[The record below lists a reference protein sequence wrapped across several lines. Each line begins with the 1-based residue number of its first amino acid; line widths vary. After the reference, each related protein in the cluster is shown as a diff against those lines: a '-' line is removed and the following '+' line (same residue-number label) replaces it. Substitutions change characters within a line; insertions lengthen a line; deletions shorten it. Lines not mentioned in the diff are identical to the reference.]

1 MAARPNQ
8 VADMRVF
15 DAYFMRADLDRD
27 GRISGHEAVAFFQG
41 ANLPRQVLAQVWMY
55 ADQKRAGFL
64 GREEFYN
71 ALRLITVAQRG
82 IELTPEIVQ
91 AALKSPDAAKIPAPK
106 INAVPDPASQM
117 KFGAPNTHSSQMS
130 PMGPTNQ
137 NPGFRPT
144 NQNPGFGPNIQNPGF
159 GPTNQNP
166 GFIGQPPHQNTGMN
180 QHAFPT
186 GNNLMRPPQ
195 ATPVAVRP
203 FHKEVGQVLPGG
215 SSTASPYPPG
225 SSSSNVSTDWFSGR
239 NSGALGQGTPQTSFP
254 GVSSVNQDGFGVS
267 NSGSA
272 PGTGSKPQILASTA
286 TSVPSKPGDA
296 ILPSLQSDSRALV
309 LAGNGF
315 SSDSTFG
322 GDAFSATQAKQEK
335 NVSSFSSITTPK
347 SSSIVPSI
355 SGSQNS
361 SKPQNVD
368 TWQSMALVPSS
379 DNQLQQTQSPVKQS
393 QSGMKQSTPAM
404 TGLSGPV
411 GSVGSTSSQ
420 PQLSW
425 PKFTQSDIQRYLVI
439 FIKVDTDRDGKIT
452 GEEARNLFL
461 SWRLPREVLKQ
472 VWDLSDQD
480 NDGMLSLRE
489 FCIALY
495 LMERHREKCP
505 LPAVLPESVRSD
517 QTLLL
522 ATNQPLTGY
531 GGPVSQST
539 PVQGTALSRPAV
551 PAVSVKPQIPKPI
564 PSQTDDTIQSVK
576 KSKVPVLEKHLVDQ
590 LSKDERSTLHS
601 KFQEASDAD
610 KKVQELEKEIL
621 DSKEKTEFYRSK
633 MQELVLYKS
642 RCDNRF
648 NEITE
653 RASADKREVESL
665 MKKYEEKYKQAG
677 DVASKLT
684 IEEATFRDIQEKKLE
699 IYDAILKIEQGGT
712 ADGLLQARAAHIQ
725 KDLEELVKVLNERC
739 KQYGLRSKPTSL
751 IELPFGWQPGIQ
763 EGAADWDEDWDKF
776 DEDGFVAVKELTI
789 EVEKVVPTEK
799 SKPEEVKKEKL
810 STEEVSR
817 ASSSNGENKTEKH
830 SNGENETEKRSSDE
844 DETDKRLNDENKTE
858 KPSTTTAPLTEN
870 GSTNLDGDDSLAKSP
885 SSPGTSALES
895 PKDIHHVS
903 VRHDGSP
910 HANENS
916 SDHDAA
922 ESFILEDKHAGEP
935 SWGPTFDRTDD
946 TDSVWSFNPKESDHQ
961 KRRQN
966 FSFGSDDFGLFPPIK
981 TDSPSAA
988 SVAGKEKGPF
998 FDSVPSTPLF
1008 NSGFSPRFTDGPD
1021 DHSFDSFSQHDFFGT
1036 NDTGA
1041 FAQREGL
1048 SRFDSFRST
1057 TDYSRGESLV
1067 RFDSIRSTADYNSS
1081 RGESFARFDSM
1092 RSTTDYNSS
1101 RGESFARFD
1110 SMRSTTDHS
1119 RGYSSFDGGDLFG
1132 SEPFKSSESHSPK
1145 KGTTNWDAF

>member
-1 MAARPNQ
+1 
-8 VADMRVF
+8 
-15 DAYFMRADLDRD
+15 
-27 GRISGHEAVAFFQG
+27 
-41 ANLPRQVLAQVWMY
+41 MY

-117 KFGAPNTHSSQMS
+117 KFGAPTAHSSQMS

-137 NPGFRPT
+137 NPGFRP
-144 NQNPGFGPNIQNPGF
+144 PNQNPGF

-166 GFIGQPPHQNTGMN
+166 GFGLTNQSPGFRGQPPHPNTGMN

-215 SSTASPYPPG
+215 SSTPSPYPPG

-239 NSGALGQGTPQTSFP
+239 NSGVLAQGTPQTSFL
-254 GVSSVNQDGFGVS
+254 GVSPVNQDGFRVS

-286 TSVPSKPGDA
+286 TSVPSKPGDG
-296 ILPSLQSDSRALV
+296 ISPSLQSDSRALV

-315 SSDSTFG
+315 SSDETFG
-322 GDAFSATQAKQEK
+322 GDAFSATPQAKQEK
-335 NVSSFSSITTPK
+335 NVSSFSSSTTPK
-347 SSSIVPSI
+347 SSSIVPFI

-379 DNQLQQTQSPVKQS
+379 DNQLQQTQSPVTQS

-420 PQLSW
+420 PQISW

-439 FIKVDTDRDGKIT
+439 FIKVDIDRDGKIT

-505 LPAVLPESVRSD
+505 LPAVLPDSVSGR
-517 QTLLL
+517 
-522 ATNQPLTGY
+522 
-531 GGPVSQST
+531 
-539 PVQGTALSRPAV
+539 
-551 PAVSVKPQIPKPI
+551 
-564 PSQTDDTIQSVK
+564 
-576 KSKVPVLEKHLVDQ
+576 
-590 LSKDERSTLHS
+590 
-601 KFQEASDAD
+601 
-610 KKVQELEKEIL
+610 
-621 DSKEKTEFYRSK
+621 
-633 MQELVLYKS
+633 VLYKS

-653 RASADKREVESL
+653 RASADKREVLFFQCFNGGDFFSCAGFSGR
-665 MKKYEEKYKQAG
+665 KRFFTPCGEKELG
-677 DVASKLT
+677 D
-684 IEEATFRDIQEKKLE
+684 
-699 IYDAILKIEQGGT
+699 
-712 ADGLLQARAAHIQ
+712 ARADHIQ
-725 KDLEELVKVLNERC
+725 KDLEELVTVLNERC

-751 IELPFGWQPGIQ
+751 IELPFGTLMGGEETKMEETAEKWRGKGVWQGNRQ
-763 EGAADWDEDWDKF
+763 YWERGFAAI
-776 DEDGFVAVKELTI
+776 KELTI

-799 SKPEEVKKEKL
+799 SKPEQVKKEKL
-810 STEEVSR
+810 STEEVSQ

-830 SNGENETEKRSSDE
+830 SNGENETEKHSNDE
-844 DETDKRLNDENKTE
+844 DEADKQSNDENKTE

-895 PKDIHHVS
+895 PKDVHHVS

-916 SDHDAA
+916 RY
-922 ESFILEDKHAGEP
+922 E
-935 SWGPTFDRTDD
+935 
-946 TDSVWSFNPKESDHQ
+946 
-961 KRRQN
+961 
-966 FSFGSDDFGLFPPIK
+966 
-981 TDSPSAA
+981 
-988 SVAGKEKGPF
+988 
-998 FDSVPSTPLF
+998 
-1008 NSGFSPRFTDGPD
+1008 
-1021 DHSFDSFSQHDFFGT
+1021 
-1036 NDTGA
+1036 
-1041 FAQREGL
+1041 
-1048 SRFDSFRST
+1048 
-1057 TDYSRGESLV
+1057 
-1067 RFDSIRSTADYNSS
+1067 
-1081 RGESFARFDSM
+1081 
-1092 RSTTDYNSS
+1092 
-1101 RGESFARFD
+1101 
-1110 SMRSTTDHS
+1110 
-1119 RGYSSFDGGDLFG
+1119 
-1132 SEPFKSSESHSPK
+1132 
-1145 KGTTNWDAF
+1145 